1 MRKNEVNDTG
11 IPGIKQRIKDGK
23 YLVTLDLGR
32 QLRMNKKTGQKEMR
46 QVKTTYTYS
55 TLKEAKAALGR
66 NANKKQQREMLC
78 CAKAAVR
85 KPIIR

>member
-1 MRKNEVNDTG
+1 MRKSEVKDTG

-32 QLRMNKKTGQKEMR
+32 QLRMNKKTGQMEMR

-55 TLKEAKAALGR
+55 TLKEAKR
-66 NANKKQQREMLC
+66 
-78 CAKAAVR
+78 
-85 KPIIR
+85 